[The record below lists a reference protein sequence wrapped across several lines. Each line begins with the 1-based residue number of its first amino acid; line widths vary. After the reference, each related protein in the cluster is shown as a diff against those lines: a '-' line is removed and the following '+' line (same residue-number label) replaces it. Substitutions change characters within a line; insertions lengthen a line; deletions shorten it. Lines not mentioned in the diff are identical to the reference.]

1 MCTVKIET
9 YIVSWNLKVD
19 QLGPSTVWK
28 TLDSKK
34 LKKLHNCK
42 KTISSLTMEPKYVDE
57 QQTLNTRLVALTQH
71 CQMKWQFITPAC
83 LRQSV
88 DGNELRSSAIRDQKE
103 DRL

>member
-42 KTISSLTMEPKYVDE
+42 KTISSLPMEPKYVDE
-57 QQTLNTRLVALTQH
+57 QQTLNTRLVALINTTLSNEMAIYH
-71 CQMKWQFITPAC
+71 TCMSKAVCRWQ
-83 LRQSV
+83 
-88 DGNELRSSAIRDQKE
+88 
-103 DRL
+103 